1 MANITL
7 TSLPSHGAVSN
18 FNASTG
24 TFTYTPQSGY
34 LGTDSFG
41 YLVTANGPNTAA
53 GAATGNPATVT
64 VNVSTA
70 PPVVSVQN
78 AEISTNRKHMVT
90 QVDVTFSGPVNATEA
105 DNTRTYQLAYPDK
118 TGSYTSKKAVVV
130 KLHSANYNAAND
142 SVTLIPRKPFALK
155 ARPLQLLIDGTS
167 PSGLQ
172 DIVGRYLDGADN
184 GQTGSNAIVSISR
197 NGVNIE

>member
-1 MANITL
+1 
-7 TSLPSHGAVSN
+7 
-18 FNASTG
+18 
-24 TFTYTPQSGY
+24 
-34 LGTDSFG
+34 
-41 YLVTANGPNTAA
+41 
-53 GAATGNPATVT
+53 
-64 VNVSTA
+64 
-70 PPVVSVQN
+70 
-78 AEISTNRKHMVT
+78 MVT
-90 QVDVTFSGPVNATEA
+90 QVDVTFSGAVNATLA

-130 KLHSANYNAAND
+130 KLHSATYNAAND

-184 GQTGSNAIVSISR
+184 GQAGSNAIVSISK